1 MAAMTVEQLN
11 KQISDVVL
19 PMIKDNV
26 GPLVRDVV
34 AEQVKKS
41 LEAVGELTVAQ
52 KEQADAIKKMQEE
65 GKTSGTK
72 SVLSTSKRTR
82 EKGEALG
89 TIVRALWKAKN
100 DVGAASKWLK
110 AQGDG
115 ELADMMAEQAKF
127 VSGEEIIGKSMMAT
141 DPDTGGILIPAPVSG
156 EVIDILR
163 NRVTVRRANPVTL
176 PMPAAN
182 FRLPKKTQGSTAY
195 YVGEASAGTTS
206 QVKTGSVLLSFKKL
220 VTIVPCSNDLLRY
233 SSPGADMMIRDDI
246 ADGMAVREDQ
256 AFLRGTPTDASP
268 KGLRYWAN
276 EANVFNVTGSTGGTT
291 NIDAITVSLGNLI
304 LKLQNNN
311 VPMIRPVWILAPR
324 TVMNLM
330 TTRVSSTGDYAF
342 REEMSRGTLWGI
354 PFLQTTQ
361 VPINL
366 SDGTNADCSEVY
378 LVDMADVVIGD
389 SERLIID
396 ASSEAAY
403 EEGGS
408 VKAAFSRDETVIRGI
423 AEHDLVM
430 RRDVSA
436 AVGKNVRWGA

>member
-1 MAAMTVEQLN
+1 MAGMSIEQLN
-11 KQISDVVL
+11 KHISEQVI

-26 GPLVRDVV
+26 GPLVKDLVS
-34 AEQVKKS
+34 EMVKKS
-41 LEAVGELTVAQ
+41 LEPVGELTAAQ
-52 KEQADAIKKMQEE
+52 KAQAETIKALQEQAK
-65 GKTSGTK
+65 GPSL
-72 SVLSTSKRTR
+72 LSTEKRKR

-89 TIVRALWKAKN
+89 TVVRALWRAKN
-100 DVGAASKWLK
+100 DVAGAAKFLK
-110 AQGDG
+110 AQGNEDLA
-115 ELADMMAEQAKF
+115 ELMAAQAKF
-127 VSGEEIIGKSMMAT
+127 VSGEELIGKSMMAT
-141 DPDTGGILIPAPVSG
+141 DPDTGGILIPQPVSG

-163 NRVTVRRANPVTL
+163 ARVTVRRANPVQL
-176 PMPAAN
+176 PMPSAN

-246 ADGMAVREDQ
+246 ADGMAVKEDS
-256 AFLRGTPTDASP
+256 AFLRGVGTDASP
-268 KGLRYWAN
+268 KGIRYWAD
-276 EANVFNVTGSTGGTT
+276 EGNVINVTGSTGGTT
-291 NIDAITVSLGNLI
+291 NIDAMTTSLGNLI

-330 TTRVSSTGDYAF
+330 TARVSSTGDYAF
-342 REEMSRGTLWGI
+342 RDEMTRGTLWGI

-366 SDGTNADCSEVY
+366 SDGSNSDCSEII

-430 RRDVSA
+430 RRAVSA